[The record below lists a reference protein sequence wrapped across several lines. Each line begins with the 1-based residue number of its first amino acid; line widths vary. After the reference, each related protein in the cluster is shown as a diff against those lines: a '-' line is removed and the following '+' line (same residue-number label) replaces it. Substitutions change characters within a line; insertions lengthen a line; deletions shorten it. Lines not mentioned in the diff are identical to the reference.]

1 MKNLTVNYDKATEA
15 EKRILSAI
23 QDDETLF
30 QGKADESKQFKV
42 TVESVWTGKKHSYLD
57 NIKASYFSN
66 SQGHF
71 KVYCWR
77 EKIFE
82 AWQLDADEWEEA
94 CKKNASC
101 MWL

>member
-23 QDDETLF
+23 EDDETLF

-42 TVESVWTGKKHSYLD
+42 TIESVWTGKKYSYLD
-57 NIKASYFSN
+57 DIKASYFSN

-71 KVYCWR
+71 KVYRCP

-82 AWQLDADEWEEA
+82 AWQLDEDEWEEA
-94 CKKNASC
+94 CKMNSTR
-101 MWL
+101 MWA